1 MQSEIISIKYVPVPQ
16 SPSTYNMWTSK
27 LTGTQLKILWE
38 GWSAKIGE
46 IKNGWWNED
55 NEAFEEIEIN
65 ERQNNAKGLCT
76 LSLKKSDRAL
86 SINLCLWIHITW
98 IKVKGEYAI

>member
-38 GWSAKIGE
+38 GWSGKIGE
-46 IKNGWWNED
+46 IKNGWWN
-55 NEAFEEIEIN
+55 
-65 ERQNNAKGLCT
+65 
-76 LSLKKSDRAL
+76 
-86 SINLCLWIHITW
+86 
-98 IKVKGEYAI
+98 